1 MQGLKW
7 MLWAG
12 MCIFLFSCTVSRKNF
27 NPHAK
32 YPVEDLQEDFTLFRN
47 VLEESHPSLYWFTPK
62 DSINRYFD
70 EAYAKLTDSMHER
83 DFRTLLSYVA
93 SKFRCGHTSVRYSR
107 EYSNY
112 LDTARLKIFPL
123 SIKIWS
129 DTMVVLANLNRKDS
143 ILRRGVVVKSING
156 YNGAALRDTF
166 FNYISGD
173 GYAINGK
180 YQSLS
185 NRGNFGTLYRNVFGL
200 PDSLDIVYI
209 DTLAQERAIRIPVFD
224 PLQDTTGRGGA
235 FRTGDISRRDIRSRG
250 LNITRN
256 IQIDTSLKSAYMTVS
271 TFSRGNKLRGFFR
284 RSFRIMK
291 EHGIRHLAIDVRS
304 NGGGDAGNSTLLTQ
318 YLINHRFRIADSL
331 YAVRRS
337 SKYASMIRLQPIYWL
352 MMQFVTKKEDDGK
365 YHFGYF
371 ERHSFKPKKKNHFN
385 GNIYIITG
393 GNSFSATTLFAQA
406 MKGQSNVLIVGEETG
421 GGAYGNTAWMIPD
434 VTLPNTRI
442 QFRLP
447 KFRLVMNSSLV
458 KEGRGVQPDIEVLPE
473 IESLRQGVDMKV
485 EVVRELIFRINE
497 GWRKSNTAL

>member
-1 MQGLKW
+1 MQGLKCLGW
-7 MLWAG
+7 VSMSV
-12 MCIFLFSCTVSRKNF
+12 FLFSCSVSRKNF

-32 YPVEDLQEDFTLFRN
+32 YAPEELREDFTLFRN

-62 DSINRYFD
+62 DSIDMYFD
-70 EAYAKLTDSMHER
+70 QAYNKLTDSMHER
-83 DFRTLLSYVA
+83 DFRNLLSYVA

-107 EYSNY
+107 EYSSY

-123 SIKIWS
+123 SFKIWS

-143 ILRRGVVVKSING
+143 ILRRGTVVKSING
-156 YNGAALRDTF
+156 YNTVALRDTF
-166 FNYISGD
+166 FNFISGD
-173 GYAINGK
+173 GYALNGK

-185 NRGNFGTLYRNVFGL
+185 NRGNFGTLYRNIFGL
-200 PDSLDIVYI
+200 PDSLDIVYL
-209 DTLAQERAIRIPVFD
+209 DTLDNERQLSIPVFD

-256 IQIDTSLKSAYMTVS
+256 IQIDTALKSAYMTVS
-271 TFSRGNKLRGFFR
+271 TFSRGNRLRGFFR
-284 RSFRIMK
+284 RSFRVMK
-291 EHGIRHLAIDVRS
+291 QHSIRHLAIDVRS

-331 YAVRRS
+331 YALRRS
-337 SKYASMIRLQPIYWL
+337 SSYTSRIKLQPIYWF
-352 MMQFVTKKEDDGK
+352 MMQFVTKKQEDGK

-371 ERHSFKPKKKNHFN
+371 ERHYFKPRKKNHFN
-385 GNIYIITG
+385 GNVYIITG

-406 MKGQSNVLIVGEETG
+406 LKGQSNVLIVGEETG

-442 QFRLP
+442 KFRLP
-447 KFRLVMNSSLV
+447 KFRLVMNSNLV
-458 KEGRGVQPDIEVLPE
+458 NDGRGVQPDIEVLPDV
-473 IESLRQGVDMKV
+473 ESLRMGIDMKV
-485 EVVRELIFRINE
+485 EVVRELILRINE
-497 GWRKSNTAL
+497 GWRRSK